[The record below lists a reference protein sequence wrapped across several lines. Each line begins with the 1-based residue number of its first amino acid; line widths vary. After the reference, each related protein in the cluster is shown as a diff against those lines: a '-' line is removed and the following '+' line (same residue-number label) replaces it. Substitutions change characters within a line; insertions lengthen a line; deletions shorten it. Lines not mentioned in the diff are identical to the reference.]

1 MTMSNEHPTAD
12 HPGADLLRQKL
23 RYIGAYLLPESPYQ
37 GVTTGLEHVLWLY
50 RALPELDL
58 ADINL
63 SYIRSGPDAALCLGT
78 AGGAVRGRI

>member
-1 MTMSNEHPTAD
+1 MTVPNEHPTAD
-12 HPGADLLRQKL
+12 HPGADLLRHKL

-50 RALPELDL
+50 RTLPELDL
-58 ADINL
+58 NNIDL
-63 SYIRSGPDAALCLGT
+63 SCIRSALNAALCLGT